1 MPTLQERIERGDV
14 IILDGAT
21 GTELE
26 RRGAPL
32 HNVAWSAAAL
42 LTHPDTV
49 REVHEDYVRAGA
61 DIVTT
66 NTFSSARHIL
76 ERAELGE
83 KTQELNIAAV
93 RLAREAIDNV
103 SVGRPVYIAG
113 SICSRRP
120 HDSQQPMPTDDQF
133 EEGYREQAGLLAEA
147 GSDLLLL
154 EMMDDIKYTR
164 IALKAA
170 VATGLPTWVGFSCE
184 LPGGRSKVMLL
195 KNEETLGSGIEA
207 VMPVG
212 GSMVAVMHTMTE
224 DIEPALRV
232 VKESWEGPV
241 GAYAHSATGEPL
253 ISPRAYLAHALRWV
267 EMGTQVLGT
276 CCRMGPEYI
285 RLLREELPGQIPRP
299 AG

>member
-1 MPTLQERIERGDV
+1 MSGP
-14 IILDGAT
+14 
-21 GTELE
+21 
-26 RRGAPL
+26 
-32 HNVAWSAAAL
+32 
-42 LTHPDTV
+42 
-49 REVHEDYVRAGA
+49 GA

-232 VKESWEGPV
+232 VKESWEGPRGSV
-241 GAYAHSATGEPL
+241 CSLSYRGAPDQPSG
-253 ISPRAYLAHALRWV
+253 
-267 EMGTQVLGT
+267 
-276 CCRMGPEYI
+276 
-285 RLLREELPGQIPRP
+285 LPGSRTEVGRDGHAGPRYLLP
-299 AG
+299 NGSGVHQVAQGGAAGPDPTPRRLTGSKESERGA